1 MVGVERT
8 RRTKSPAHEGMN
20 FLNVETGGSVL
31 KPYVPHLPV
40 GTF

>member
-8 RRTKSPAHEGMN
+8 RRTKSLAHEGMN
-20 FLNVETGGSVL
+20 FLNAETRGSVL
-31 KPYVPHLPV
+31 KPYATRLPV